1 MTDTLIAPEDTQTG
15 TTASGRIV
23 LGPNQYGKAEV
34 RLVKI
39 TRDNPRHEIE
49 DLNVT
54 SQLRGDFA
62 AMHLEGDN
70 GHCVATDTQKN
81 TVYAFAREGARSPE
95 VFLLRLSD
103 HFIGSFDW
111 IGGGRWSAE
120 SYAWNRIEV
129 DGEGH
134 DHSFVRSNQE
144 VRIYPVVGDGE
155 KRQGLEGPH
164 RAQEHRVRVRGLP
177 EGPLHDTS
185 RDDGPHRRL
194 RPTSR
199 PGGASPRRSRRRL
212 QRRVRRRQAHPARSV
227 ASRYSAALQ
236 ATLFDMGA
244 RCSRH
249 TPRSPRSGC
258 RCPTSTTSSSTSRP
272 STSTTRTRCSSPP
285 TAPTGS
291 SRHRSPAT
299 VRHPPRTSGRPSPR
313 SAHIP
318 RQTRKLAVP
327 QSHRPLSV
335 STSALDSGATRRC
348 STELDLGVHVDDPPG
363 AADIDVTVGGVVAG
377 QSADSV

>member
-81 TVYAFAREGARSPE
+81 TVYAFAREGVGSPE
-95 VFLLRLSD
+95 AFLLRLSD

-144 VRIYPVVGDGE
+144 VRTALVVGDGE
-155 KRQGLEGPH
+155 KRHIVSGLKDLTVLKSTESGFEGYPKD
-164 RAQEHRVRVRGLP
+164 RYTTLP
-177 EGPLHDTS
+177 ETTDRIMSTDIAARWRFAEGA
-185 RDDGPHRRL
+185 RDADFNAVYDDVKRIL
-194 RPTSR
+194 L
-199 PGGASPRRSRRRL
+199 AEF
-212 QRRVRRRQAHPARSV
+212 

-236 ATLFDMGA
+236 ATLFDMGRA
-244 RCSRH
+244 VLEAHPEIAEIRMSMPNKH
-249 TPRSPRSGC
+249 HFVVDLSPFD
-258 RCPTSTTSSSTSRP
+258 
-272 STSTTRTRCSSPP
+272 
-285 TAPTGS
+285 
-291 SRHRSPAT
+291 
-299 VRHPPRTSGRPSPR
+299 
-313 SAHIP
+313 
-318 RQTRKLAVP
+318 
-327 QSHRPLSV
+327 
-335 STSALDSGATRRC
+335 LDNPN
-348 STELDLGVHVDDPPG
+348 EVFF
-363 AADIDVTVGGVVAG
+363 AADRPYGLIEASVTRDGEAPAENVWEAV
-377 QSADSV
+377 SPLC